1 MLKQAPRQIN
11 EYLNFRQS
19 LRLEELLEQASLLRD
34 EGKKVITFSK
44 KVFIPLTMLCRDV
57 CHYCTFAK
65 VPRKLNNPYLRP
77 EEILK
82 IAQEGKA
89 KQCKEALFTLGEKP
103 ELRYEIAKKDLQF
116 LGYKT
121 TLDYLQAMAKLVLE
135 ETGLLP
141 HLNPGTMTIEQMRQ
155 LREVAPSMGIMLE
168 SSSKRLCGKGQP
180 HFGSPD
186 KEPDLRLN
194 TIRAAGKASVPLT
207 TGILIGI
214 GETRRE
220 RIESLLAIK
229 EIHLEFDHIQEIIVQ
244 NFIPKPDTKMR
255 NFPAPEIEE
264 LLWTLAMA
272 RIVFG
277 PAMNIQCP
285 PNLNMKFLPELIAAG
300 INDWGGVSPV
310 TQDHVNP
317 ESPWPELE
325 LLKKATNNAGKQ
337 LQERLTIYPE
347 YITAEKNWF
356 DLGLKR
362 SIHELSDSE
371 GFARHNLWR
380 CGESLQIPDTGCP
393 QNWMNSNHLQPN
405 SSIVVT
411 VKKALKGQSLDH
423 SEITELFKSRGNRL
437 HYILNHANALRQK
450 INGDVV
456 SYVITRN
463 INYTNICKYTCHFCA
478 FSKGKT
484 KENLRGKPY
493 LISYDEI
500 ADRTMEAWQR
510 GGTEVCL
517 QGGIH
522 PHFDGNTYLDICRT
536 IKAKVPE
543 MHIHAFSPLEIH
555 HGAMTLGSSIKDF
568 LLRLKE
574 AGLKTM
580 PGTAAEILDDR
591 VRDRICPDKINSER
605 WLEVIATA
613 HEIGINTTSTIM
625 FGHQENISDW
635 ATHLLKL
642 RNLQNRTGGI
652 TEFIP
657 LPFVSMES
665 PMYKRGHARPGPTFR
680 EVLLMHAIARL
691 SLNPLITNIQASW
704 VKLGQAGAEA
714 CLNAG
719 VNDMGG
725 TLMNESISK
734 AAGSIHGQEFTPEKM
749 ESFIKNSQRTPRL
762 RDTLYNTIEPK
773 IPNYQPRV
781 DISQKLQTLL
791 DSAYPTN

>member
-1 MLKQAPRQIN
+1 MARQIQTLTE
-11 EYLNFRQS
+11 EYLNLAQS
-19 LRLEELLEQASLLRD
+19 FTLEELLEQATLLRD
-34 EGKKVITFSK
+34 QEKQVITFSK

-65 VPRKLNNPYLRP
+65 VPRKLNKPYLRP
-77 EEILK
+77 EEVLK
-82 IAQEGKA
+82 IAQDGKA

-103 ELRYEIAKKDLQF
+103 ELRYQIAKKDLQY

-121 TLDYLQAMAKLVLE
+121 TFDYLADMAKLVLE

-141 HLNPGTMTIEQMRQ
+141 HLNPGTMTVEQILQ

-168 SSSKRLCGKGQP
+168 SSSKRLCLKGQP

-186 KEPDLRLN
+186 KNPDLRLR
-194 TIRAAGKASVPLT
+194 TIRAAGKALVPLT

-214 GETRRE
+214 GETKQE
-220 RIESLLAIK
+220 RIESLLAIRK
-229 EIHLEFDHIQEIIVQ
+229 CHIEFNHIQEIIIQ

-255 NFPAPEIEE
+255 NIQAPELEE

-272 RIVFG
+272 RIIFG

-285 PNLNMKFLPELIAAG
+285 PNLNIKALPELIGAG

-317 ESPWPELE
+317 ESPWPEMKLLE
-325 LLKKATNNAGKQ
+325 LATNDAGKK

-347 YITAEKNWF
+347 YITADEDWF
-356 DLGLKR
+356 DPSLK
-362 SIHELSDSE
+362 SNIHELSDSE
-371 GFARHNLWR
+371 GYGRQNLWR
-380 CGESLQIPDTGCP
+380 CGESLQIPDTERTP
-393 QNWMNSNHLQPN
+393 NWINNSHLPPN
-405 SSIVVT
+405 SSIILS
-411 VKKALKGQSLDH
+411 VKKALKGQLLEH
-423 SEITELFKSRGNRL
+423 SEITELFKTRGDRM
-437 HYILNHANALRQK
+437 HYILDHANALRQK
-450 INGDVV
+450 INGDAV

-493 LISYDEI
+493 LITYDEI
-500 ADRTMEAWQR
+500 ADRAFEAWQR

-522 PHFDGNTYLDICRT
+522 PHFNGNTYLDICRA
-536 IKAKVPE
+536 IKTKIPE
-543 MHIHAFSPLEIH
+543 IHIHAFSPLEIH
-555 HGAMTLGSSIKDF
+555 HGAMTLSYTVKDF
-568 LLRLKE
+568 LLMLKE

-591 VRDRICPDKINSER
+591 VRDRICPDKISSAR
-605 WLEVIATA
+605 WLEIIRTA

-635 ATHLLKL
+635 ATHLIKI
-642 RNLQNRTGGI
+642 RDLQNKTGGI

-691 SLNPLITNIQASW
+691 SLNPFITNIQTSW
-704 VKLGQAGAEA
+704 VKLGHAGAER

-719 VNDMGG
+719 ANDLGG

-734 AAGSIHGQEFTPEKM
+734 AAGSIHGQEFIPEEM
-749 ESFIKNSQRTPRL
+749 ESFIRDMKRIPVL
-762 RDTLYNTIEPK
+762 RDTLYNPINQVVLPNKSSLVLSNK
-773 IPNYQPRV
+773 IHSLV
-781 DISQKLQTLL
+781 
-791 DSAYPTN
+791 DSAYPVI

>member
-11 EYLNFRQS
+11 EYLDLNHS
-19 LRLEELLEQASLLRD
+19 LRPEQLLQQASLLRN
-34 EGKKVITFSK
+34 ESKKVITFSK

-141 HLNPGTMTIEQMRQ
+141 HLNPGTMTIEQMHQ

-186 KEPDLRLN
+186 KEPNLRLN

-214 GETRRE
+214 GET
-220 RIESLLAIK
+220 
-229 EIHLEFDHIQEIIVQ
+229 
-244 NFIPKPDTKMR
+244 
-255 NFPAPEIEE
+255 
-264 LLWTLAMA
+264 A

-277 PAMNIQCP
+277 PEMNIQCP
-285 PNLNMKFLPELIAAG
+285 PNLNMKVLPELIAAG

-347 YITAEKNWF
+347 YITAEKHWF

-380 CGESLQIPDTGCP
+380 CGESLQIPDTGRP
-393 QNWMNSNHLQPN
+393 KNWMNSNHLQPN
-405 SSIVVT
+405 SSIVVA

-555 HGAMTLGSSIKDF
+555 HGAMTLGSTVKDF

-642 RNLQNRTGGI
+642 RNLQNLTGGI

-762 RDTLYNTIEPK
+762 RDTLYNTIEPT

>member
-34 EGKKVITFSK
+34 ESKKVITFSK

-141 HLNPGTMTIEQMRQ
+141 HLNPGTMTIEQMHQ

-168 SSSKRLCGKGQP
+168 SSSKRLCEKGQP

-229 EIHLEFDHIQEIIVQ
+229 DTHLEFDHIQEIIVQ

-277 PAMNIQCP
+277 PEMNIQCP
-285 PNLNMKFLPELIAAG
+285 PNLNMKVLPELIAAG

-347 YITAEKNWF
+347 YITAEKHWF

-380 CGESLQIPDTGCP
+380 CGESLQIPDTGRP

-405 SSIVVT
+405 SSIVVA

-463 INYTNICKYTCHFCA
+463 INYTNCLLYT
-478 FSKGKT
+478 
-484 KENLRGKPY
+484 
-493 LISYDEI
+493 
-500 ADRTMEAWQR
+500 
-510 GGTEVCL
+510 
-517 QGGIH
+517 
-522 PHFDGNTYLDICRT
+522 
-536 IKAKVPE
+536 
-543 MHIHAFSPLEIH
+543 SPSPRD
-555 HGAMTLGSSIKDF
+555 ATLSRMPSS
-568 LLRLKE
+568 
-574 AGLKTM
+574 A
-580 PGTAAEILDDR
+580 
-591 VRDRICPDKINSER
+591 
-605 WLEVIATA
+605 
-613 HEIGINTTSTIM
+613 
-625 FGHQENISDW
+625 
-635 ATHLLKL
+635 
-642 RNLQNRTGGI
+642 
-652 TEFIP
+652 
-657 LPFVSMES
+657 
-665 PMYKRGHARPGPTFR
+665 
-680 EVLLMHAIARL
+680 
-691 SLNPLITNIQASW
+691 
-704 VKLGQAGAEA
+704 
-714 CLNAG
+714 
-719 VNDMGG
+719 
-725 TLMNESISK
+725 
-734 AAGSIHGQEFTPEKM
+734 
-749 ESFIKNSQRTPRL
+749 
-762 RDTLYNTIEPK
+762 
-773 IPNYQPRV
+773 
-781 DISQKLQTLL
+781 
-791 DSAYPTN
+791 

>member
-11 EYLNFRQS
+11 KYLDLNHS
-19 LRLEELLEQASLLRD
+19 LRPEELLEQASLLRN
-34 EGKKVITFSK
+34 ESKKVITFSK

-141 HLNPGTMTIEQMRQ
+141 HLNPGTMTIEQIHQ

-194 TIRAAGKASVPLT
+194 PIRAAGKASVPLT

-229 EIHLEFDHIQEIIVQ
+229 DTHLEFDHIQEIIVQ

-285 PNLNMKFLPELIAAG
+285 PNLNMKVLPELIAAG

-380 CGESLQIPDTGCP
+380 CGESLQIPDTGRP

-405 SSIVVT
+405 SSIVVA

-423 SEITELFKSRGNRL
+423 NEITELFKSRGNRL
-437 HYILNHANALRQK
+437 HYILNHANDLRQK

-500 ADRTMEAWQR
+500 ADRAMEAWQR
-510 GGTEVCL
+510 GATEICL

-536 IKAKVPE
+536 IKAKIPDI
-543 MHIHAFSPLEIH
+543 HIHAFSPLEIH
-555 HGAMTLGSSIKDF
+555 HGAMTLGYSVKDF
-568 LLRLKE
+568 LLMLKE

-591 VRDRICPDKINSER
+591 VRDRICPDKINSAR
-605 WLEVIATA
+605 WLEIISTA

-625 FGHQENISDW
+625 FGHQENVSDW

-642 RNLQNRTGGI
+642 RNLQSQTGGI

-691 SLNPLITNIQASW
+691 SLNPLITNIQTSW

-749 ESFIKNSQRTPRL
+749 ESFIKNSQRIPRL
-762 RDTLYNTIEPK
+762 RDTMYNTIEQK
-773 IPNYQPRV
+773 IPNYQPKV